1 MFTFCIMLFILSC
14 FFFTFPWWFFC
25 CIGQRPCVNIS
36 KQMHFFPGHFR
47 REPDVCLFSVLF
59 YVIASGTKLHLTFC
73 EQLTHTVWCCT
84 KALCIIFVLLFC
96 HLPLLSGDPVTI
108 RDDFLLRGSLIS
120 STSKV
125 KPGRNTTIKS
135 IPARMQSP
143 SAALWKEK
151 INTDSLTPVLSL
163 WEYESSVIL
172 MSPYHFQ
179 RLVPYENFLSNFCIL
194 I

>member
-1 MFTFCIMLFILSC
+1 MFFLLLLHSTVSMCKYFKADAFLSA
-14 FFFTFPWWFFC
+14 
-25 CIGQRPCVNIS
+25 
-36 KQMHFFPGHFR
+36 HFR
-47 REPDVCLFSVLF
+47 LEPDVCLLSVLF
-59 YVIASGTKLHLTFC
+59 YVIASGIKLHLTFC

-120 STSKV
+120 STSIV
-125 KPGRNTTIKS
+125 KPGRNTTLES

-143 SAALWKEK
+143 SAALWGEK
-151 INTDSLTPVLSL
+151 NKTKTTHRLRGPRRDPGVTPVLSL
-163 WEYESSVIL
+163 WEYESSVIF

>member
-1 MFTFCIMLFILSC
+1 MCKYFKADA
-14 FFFTFPWWFFC
+14 FFFPA
-25 CIGQRPCVNIS
+25 
-36 KQMHFFPGHFR
+36 HFQL
-47 REPDVCLFSVLF
+47 EPDVCLFSVLF
-59 YVIASGTKLHLTFC
+59 YVIASGITLHLTFC

-125 KPGRNTTIKS
+125 KPGRKHDARKHPSQNAVTICS
-135 IPARMQSP
+135 LA
-143 SAALWKEK
+143 KEK
-151 INTDSLTPVLSL
+151 SKTKQKQRTGSGVPGATPGRPLC
-163 WEYESSVIL
+163 SVCENMRAVSYSCHHII
-172 MSPYHFQ
+172 SK

>member
-1 MFTFCIMLFILSC
+1 MCKYFKADA
-14 FFFTFPWWFFC
+14 FFFPA
-25 CIGQRPCVNIS
+25 
-36 KQMHFFPGHFR
+36 HFQL
-47 REPDVCLFSVLF
+47 EPDVCLFSVLF
-59 YVIASGTKLHLTFC
+59 YVIASGITLHLTFC

-125 KPGRNTTIKS
+125 KTWTKHTMLEN

-143 SAALWKEK
+143 SAALRRKK
-151 INTDSLTPVLSL
+151 AKQNKNNAQAPGFQTRPPGRPLC
-163 WEYESSVIL
+163 SVCENMRAVSYSCHHII
-172 MSPYHFQ
+172 SK